1 MSAARKIL
9 VIDTETGGIDVTQ
22 YSILSLGAVI
32 WSQGSIVDSI
42 HILIHEPDLHC
53 EDGALRVNGFTRE
66 QIMAEGISPGQA
78 IQTLHNFLLKNDY
91 RGKVVLAGH
100 NVQFDI
106 GFLRRLYRLAG
117 QDFEKKFSYRPICTM
132 TLALALE
139 LAERFSFRST
149 SLNALCIHF
158 GIVIRE
164 HGATGVHNAEEDAKA
179 TAQLLT
185 VLLNFIRS
193 PDKLLQTRI
202 PLDAVN

>member
-9 VIDTETGGIDVTQ
+9 VIDTETGGLDATQ
-22 YSILSLGAVI
+22 QSILSLGAVI

-42 HILIHEPDLHC
+42 HILIHEAELHC
-53 EDGALRVNGFTRE
+53 DDSALKVNGFTRE
-66 QIMAEGISPGQA
+66 QIEVDGIGPAQA
-78 IQTLHNFLLKNDY
+78 VQTLHNFLLKNDY

-117 QDFEKKFSYRPICTM
+117 QDFDKKFSYRPICTM

-149 SLNALCIHF
+149 SLNSLCEHF
-158 GIVIRE
+158 GITIRAQ
-164 HGATGVHNAEEDAKA
+164 GAAGAHNAKEDAMA
-179 TAQLLT
+179 TARLLT
-185 VLLNFIRS
+185 VLLDFIRY
-193 PDKLLQTRI
+193 PDKLLQTRVA
-202 PLDAVN
+202 LDAAN